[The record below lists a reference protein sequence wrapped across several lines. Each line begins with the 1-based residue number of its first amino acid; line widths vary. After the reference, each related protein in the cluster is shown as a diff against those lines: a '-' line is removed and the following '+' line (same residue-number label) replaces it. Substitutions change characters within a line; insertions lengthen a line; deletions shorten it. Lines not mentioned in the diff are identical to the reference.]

1 MHNTTLHAR
10 IGISS
15 VTTVLLAVGLLT
27 VASPAEA
34 AETPA
39 HTTASAASTP
49 SVPADADHI
58 ATETEARAIAAAHHH
73 RVVVDDQTTP
83 TQLIEALPD
92 GSMQATSSIV
102 PQRAKVSGLWKDVD
116 TSLRTTDD
124 GWLAP
129 RVAASG
135 VKFGPGGSSTIAQV
149 QSESG
154 QWFTETWPYGKLP
167 RPSVS
172 GSHAT
177 YPGVFP
183 GVDLRLTAT
192 NAGMSEVLIVKTAE
206 AAKNSKLADLTLAVQ
221 GAVIQPKAATRTL
234 TAVTKSGKPVASATP
249 LWWDSSEKSADAD
262 SPGSDEPSA
271 VPMTSTDSSV
281 ALQVQQVTAT
291 NPTYPL
297 YIDPDW
303 TSYLQADWYTDRAFP
318 NQSYLDPPEDSVGYG
333 IQGGV
338 GYLSR
343 AFFQFQTDFLAGK
356 IVSAA
361 HFEITQTYANSC
373 DTTLVQLWE
382 YGGSTTPGFTWNQE
396 PNQWWQ
402 PIDQQGNPY
411 GGPCAPNPTRVGF
424 TATHAAQSAAAN
436 RSANIQ
442 LALRVAN
449 EGNQYTR
456 KHYRWDASLKVTY
469 DSIPNTPTAL
479 KYTSPPRTCSTDR
492 NNPTLLDSTQPITLA
507 DTVGDPDAGQGLTTF
522 FGVHGITNTGFAT
535 TMSFGPSTSTAASVS
550 FAANAFPPGDY
561 RWDSQ
566 TNDNAGGVGPVS
578 IGCYFRT
585 TNASPSI
592 PTVTPTSAAAPVVGA
607 QMTVQI
613 GGAASDGAV
622 LFAYWWAPTSSPTPA
637 ASPALT
643 PIVENQ
649 PLPPCNS
656 VSGAVHYVCPAAGS
670 LKTADLAVAPIDTQS
685 TLWAVSYNQAGRPSL
700 DSSGRFSTGHLA
712 VDANDDNTNVSTI
725 NGHVWDSAKL
735 ATSATAVPDLNV
747 NSGSV
752 GTNTRQLL
760 GGPLTIVN
768 DRSYRGMPTSFLSY
782 SSNSSVSTSERQP
795 VDTKGS
801 FTVSAYLFLDPL
813 APAGAH
819 VAVSQY
825 SGALSS
831 SADSIAAFTLGTD
844 ANGNPQFCRTVVVSR
859 AKACATGS
867 GTTFP
872 TGRWTLLTGIWDSVN
887 QNLRV
892 LTGAQIAPAGITPQA
907 EPANDSSAN
916 GTLCV
921 GGACTWPLTGSLT
934 TSTPWVGKIARPS
947 VFPGVI
953 STAQLSNL
961 SLMRAP
967 TELAPLDTSVGNV
980 VNLRCDQVATPQQ
993 MYNYDPNLSGQT
1005 GYAPAAGSLQGKALA
1020 WNGVA
1025 CRWLRET
1032 GNVSLDISVAK
1043 IADLGTM
1050 TQLQTSAAAGTAAPG
1065 IGDQAYFSNGQL
1077 QIFKDQYWV
1086 VIQYPWATEAA
1097 DLKTL
1102 PTDVLSN
1109 LP

>member
-1 MHNTTLHAR
+1 M
-10 IGISS
+10 
-15 VTTVLLAVGLLT
+15 
-27 VASPAEA
+27 
-34 AETPA
+34 
-39 HTTASAASTP
+39 
-49 SVPADADHI
+49 
-58 ATETEARAIAAAHHH
+58 
-73 RVVVDDQTTP
+73 DDQTTP

-102 PQRAKVSGLWKDVD
+102 PQRAKVSGLWTDID
-116 TSLRTTDD
+116 TSLRATDD

-129 RVAASG
+129 RVTAAG
-135 VKFGPGGSSTIAQV
+135 VKFTAGGSSTIAQV

-167 RPSVS
+167 RPTVS
-172 GSHAT
+172 GSHAI

-206 AAKNSKLADLTLAVQ
+206 AAKNRKLADLTLAVQ
-221 GAVIQPKAATRTL
+221 GAVIEQKAGTRTL
-234 TAVTKSGKPVASATP
+234 TAATKSGEPVASATP

-262 SPGSDEPSA
+262 SPGADEPTA

-281 ALQVQQVTAT
+281 ALKVQQITAT

-303 TSYLQADWYTDRAFP
+303 SSYLQADWYTDRAFP
-318 NQSYLDPPEDSVGYG
+318 DQHYLDPPEDSVGYG

-343 AFFQFQTDFLAGK
+343 AFFQFQTDFLSGK
-356 IVSAA
+356 IVSSA
-361 HFEITQTYANSC
+361 HFNITQTYANSC

-382 YGGSTTPGFTWNQE
+382 YGGSTTPGFSWNQE

-402 PIDQQGNPY
+402 AIDQQGNPY
-411 GGPCAPNPTRVGF
+411 GGPCAPNATRVGF

-436 RSANIQ
+436 RSAYIQ
-442 LALRVAN
+442 LGLRIAPAN

-456 KHYRWDASLKVTY
+456 KHYRWDASLTVTY
-469 DSIPNTPTAL
+469 DTIPNTPGAL
-479 KYTSPPRTCSTDR
+479 KYTSPPRTCSTDK

-507 DTVGDPDAGQGLTTF
+507 DTVGDADAGQGLTTF

-535 TMSFGPSTSTAASVS
+535 TKSFGPSTSTAAAVS
-550 FAANAFPPGDY
+550 FGAGAFPPGDY

-566 TNDNAGGVGPVS
+566 TNDNTGGVSPVS
-578 IGCYFRT
+578 VSCYFRT

-592 PTVTPTSAAAPVVGA
+592 PTITQTSTAPPVVGA
-607 QMTVQI
+607 PMTVQL

-622 LFAYWWAPTSSPTPA
+622 LFAYWWAPSSAPAPA

-643 PIVENQ
+643 PVVENQ

-656 VSGAVHYVCPAAGS
+656 ASGPVRYACPVAGS
-670 LKTADLAVAPIDTQS
+670 LKTADLPVAPIDSLS
-685 TLWAVSYNQAGRPSL
+685 TLWVVSYNQAGRPSL
-700 DSSGRFSTGHLA
+700 DSSGRFSTAGLA
-712 VDANDDNTNVSTI
+712 VSANDDNANVSTT
-725 NGHVWDSAKL
+725 NGHIWDSAKL

-747 NSGSV
+747 NAGSV
-752 GTNTRQLL
+752 GTTTRQLL

-768 DRSYRGMPTSFLSY
+768 DRSYRGIPTSFLSY
-782 SSNSSVSTSERQP
+782 SSASTVSTSERQA

-801 FTVSAYLFLDPL
+801 FTVSAYLYLDPL

-819 VAVSQY
+819 VAVSEY
-825 SGALSS
+825 SSALSQ

-844 ANGNPQFCRTVVVSR
+844 VNGNAQFCRTIVVTR
-859 AKACATGS
+859 AKGCATAS
-867 GTTFP
+867 ATSFP
-872 TGRWTLLTGIWDSVN
+872 TGKWTLLTGIWDSVN

-892 LTGAQIAPAGITPQA
+892 LTNAQISAAVLTSQPSA
-907 EPANDSSAN
+907 ANDSSAN
-916 GTLCV
+916 GALCV
-921 GGACTWPLTGSLT
+921 GGACTWPLAGSLT
-934 TSTPWVGKIARPS
+934 TSAPWVGKIARPS
-947 VFPGVI
+947 VFPGVV
-953 STAQLSNL
+953 STAQLLNL

-967 TELAPLDTSVGNV
+967 TEVAPPDTSIGSV

-993 MYNYDPNLSGQT
+993 MYNFDPNLSGQT
-1005 GYAPAAGSLQGKALA
+1005 GYVPAAGSLQARALA

-1043 IADLGTM
+1043 IVDLGTM
-1050 TQLQTSAAAGTAAPG
+1050 TQLQTAAATGTAAPG
-1065 IGDQAYFSNGQL
+1065 IGDLAYFSNGQL
-1077 QIFKDQYWV
+1077 QVFKDQYWV

-1097 DLKTL
+1097 DLKSL
-1102 PTDVLSN
+1102 PADVLSN